1 MISTSEDQSLLK
13 KSILVFPDSS
23 FESLKSLQDSSSVPP
38 VDTQASSTASPGS
51 GSADRWR
58 GYASG
63 FSAASLVDDATKE
76 AAQSTIN
83 GVGTLVDGL
92 SVAIEVLKAVSVV
105 INAFQQDWDNL
116 FLVVNYAV
124 KELLK
129 VLEEILVSIASTGI
143 YGLLVYPSITPFSP
157 DYKPAGFPEF
167 KAKVSNALTNVSDP
181 NRPIFY
187 EGDYLGGVV
196 LALVGATNLGDLL
209 KDLQALAKY
218 LNDESLKL
226 APVSALT
233 ATPGLF
239 YKTEEQTKGGSI
251 SSAALTVSNFLTSS
265 IAGVKYPAIKLTWA
279 SPEGIPIDGYR
290 IRRNMGKPQGIYTK
304 KKDEGSQVNPND
316 YFKTFYDPTFR
327 LSDTFSSKTDRFFDV
342 WAKTFGDDTSFTDFE
357 VDDGALYYYSVTP
370 LIKNKNGDMMESPG
384 IGGFTSAVATTCLP
398 DSALKTSYE
407 TPAGFRQGVATGDPP
422 YWVNTNLRGMLGDT
436 FDSLMSGLY
445 GLAKRLET
453 VSESN
458 TKHFDK
464 MIKTM
469 EKWIEN
475 LEKFITKLKEVLDAL
490 RALQFS
496 GAAMILSIPSEKG
509 GIEGFKKRF
518 EDAAL
523 PDPSPFFKHAGERK
537 VPEGSS
543 LSKIPNPFEDNLCA
557 VCGGLVLIAG
567 APNPGASFDK
577 LAGATEAQIQRVK
590 QAGQFESAKK
600 AFKEARERDYTQG
613 KSDKA
618 KDNSKYAD
626 KVISTIAG
634 FMGG

>member
-1 MISTSEDQSLLK
+1 MISTSENQSLLK
-13 KSILVFPDSS
+13 ESILVFPDSS
-23 FESLKSLQDSSSVPP
+23 FESLKELQDSSV
-38 VDTQASSTASPGS
+38 TQEQNSSTSTVTSQVAPS
-51 GSADRWR
+51 DRWR

-76 AAQSTIN
+76 AANTTIN

-92 SVAIEVLKAVSVV
+92 SIAIEVLKAVSVV

-129 VLEEILVSIASTGI
+129 VLEEILVSIASTGV

-239 YKTEEQTKGGSI
+239 YKTEEQSKGGSV
-251 SSAALTVSNFLTSS
+251 ANVALTASNFLTSS
-265 IAGVKYPAIKLTWA
+265 IGGVKYPAIKLTWA

-290 IRRNMGKPQGIYTK
+290 IRRNMGKPQGVYTK
-304 KKDEGSQVNPND
+304 KKDEGSQINPND

-327 LSDTFSSKTDRFFDV
+327 LSDTFTSKTDRFFDV

-370 LIKNKNGDMMESPG
+370 LIKNKNGDMLESPG
-384 IGGFTSAVATTCLP
+384 IGGFTSAVASTCLP

-407 TPAGFRQGVATGDPP
+407 TPDGFRQGVATGDPP

-496 GAAMILSIPSEKG
+496 GAAMILAIPSEKG

-523 PDPSPFFKHAGERK
+523 PDPTPFYKHAGERK
-537 VPEGSS
+537 VTEGST
-543 LSKIPNPFEDNLCA
+543 LPKIPNPFEDNLCA

-577 LAGATEAQIQRVK
+577 LAGATKAQIQKVK

-613 KSDKA
+613 KSDSA
-618 KDNSKYAD
+618 KDLSKYAD
-626 KVISTIAG
+626 KVISTITG